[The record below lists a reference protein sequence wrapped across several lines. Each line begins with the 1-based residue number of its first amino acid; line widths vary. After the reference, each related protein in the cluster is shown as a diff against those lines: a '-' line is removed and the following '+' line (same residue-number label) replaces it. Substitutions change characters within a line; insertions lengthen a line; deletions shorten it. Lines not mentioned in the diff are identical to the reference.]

1 MSEPEIKRPEE
12 TLRLFGQDAAQAVLS
27 TAWWSGKL
35 ANAWLLCGAEG
46 IGKATLAFRF
56 TRTFLGGAPD
66 VAGNPPLP
74 GMSAVPLLSDG
85 DPSDQVSRN
94 IASGAHPNLRV
105 IRRSVNPKSG
115 KTRSEIVVDDVQD
128 AKEQFLTRTATDGG
142 WRILII
148 DPADDLNASAAN
160 ALLKILEEPPYKAL
174 FLLVNH
180 RHGAVIPT
188 IRSRCQS
195 VVLSVLADTDVRYAA
210 EEAAPVLAGKANNV
224 VWELSMGSPGRA
236 LRLLEAGAADLDRRV
251 SAILDGSEDR
261 SRVDALDL
269 AEAVAR
275 SDQAASY
282 RIVGD
287 LLGHRIAAVARET
300 SVACHRRDAAILWSE
315 LDHRFR
321 QAEALNLDR
330 RHVVYYSAISTRD
343 LLRRPSTP

>member
-1 MSEPEIKRPEE
+1 MSEPEVKRPEE
-12 TLRLFGQDAAQAVLS
+12 TLRLFGQDAAQAILS

-56 TRTFLGGAPD
+56 ARTILGNAPAG
-66 VAGNPPLP
+66 AGNPPSP
-74 GMSAVPLLSDG
+74 GMCALPVLSDG
-85 DPSDQVSRN
+85 NPDDQVSRK

-115 KTRSEIVVDDVQD
+115 KKRSEIVVDEVRN
-128 AKEQFLTRTATDGG
+128 AKEQFLTRTATDGA

-148 DPADDLNASAAN
+148 DPVDDLNESAAN
-160 ALLKILEEPPYKAL
+160 ALLKVLEEPLHKVL

-180 RHGAVIPT
+180 RHGAAIPT
-188 IRSRCQS
+188 VRSRCQS
-195 VVLSVLADTDVRYAA
+195 VVLPILPDTDVRRAA
-210 EEAAPVLAGKANNV
+210 EEAAPALAGKADDV

-251 SAILDGSEDR
+251 SAVLDGPEDR

-269 AEAVAR
+269 AEAVAK
-275 SDQAASY
+275 SDIAASY

-300 SVACHRRDAAILWSE
+300 PVASHRRDAAILWSE
-315 LDHRFR
+315 LDDRFR

-330 RHVVYYSAISTRD
+330 RHVVYHSAISTRD
-343 LLRRPSTP
+343 LLRRASTP